1 MLITLISITLL
12 LHALLTAGSL
22 LTWKKVLKDNP
33 QLLPKLFFTTSAIRL
48 VASVA
53 LFAISL
59 LLIRQD
65 IEQVKIFTIVVIAT
79 YLLLLTF
86 DTAYFYHSSKTI
98 DNSNS

>member
-1 MLITLISITLL
+1 MLVTLISITLL
-12 LHALLTAGSL
+12 FHAVLTVGSL
-22 LTWKKVLKDNP
+22 FTWKKVLKDNP
-33 QLLPKLFFTTSAIRL
+33 QLLPKLFFTTAAIRL

-65 IEQVKIFTIVVIAT
+65 IVQVKIFTVVVIAT

-86 DTAYFYHSSKTI
+86 DTAYFSHSSKTI